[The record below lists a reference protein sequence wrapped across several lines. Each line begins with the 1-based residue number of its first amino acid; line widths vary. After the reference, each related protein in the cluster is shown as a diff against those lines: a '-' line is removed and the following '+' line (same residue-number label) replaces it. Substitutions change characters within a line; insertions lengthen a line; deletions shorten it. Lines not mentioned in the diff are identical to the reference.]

1 MDSSGRLER
10 LCDTVG
16 SDDVLVSRIEDIRWL
31 TGFTGGTAQ
40 CVVHRT
46 KRRGTLFVDG
56 RYFERAC
63 KEVNEAQAPVD
74 VRLISHAQ
82 SFEDLVKEMVK
93 GSLGLNPRHVS
104 AQHLRDLSA
113 IVPVVDEHDHLDQL
127 RRVKDAREIDIMERA
142 AHIADEALQTV
153 VADGLAGKTEK
164 QIRNQLEY
172 LMRVNGADGPGFS
185 TIVATGIN
193 GASAHH
199 EPTDSVVE
207 VGHGVVID
215 MGAEIDGYRSDMTRT
230 VMVGNVGD
238 EYSEMFDVVRQA
250 QQAGIDAVRPGVCGA
265 DVDAA
270 VRAVFAAYGCEHEF
284 THGTGHGIGLYIH
297 EFPILSPRCTAVLQ
311 PQEVVTIEPGLY
323 RGGVGGVRI
332 EDQVVVTDTGCRIL
346 TLSPKELSCPQ
357 SQQTI

>member
-1 MDSSGRLER
+1 MFSSGRLEKF
-10 LCDTVG
+10 CDTDG

-56 RYFERAC
+56 RYFDRAC
-63 KEVNEAQAPVD
+63 KEVREAHASVD

-82 SFEDLVKEMVK
+82 SFEDALKKMVTS
-93 GSLGLNPRHVS
+93 SLGVNPRHVM
-104 AQHLRDLSA
+104 AQHLRDISA
-113 IVPVVDEHDHLDQL
+113 IVPVVDEPDHLDQL
-127 RRVKDAREIDIMERA
+127 RRVKDEREIEVMERA

-153 VADGLAGKTEK
+153 VADGLIGKTEK
-164 QIRNQLEY
+164 QIRNHLEY
-172 LMRVNGADGPGFS
+172 LMRVRGADGPGFS
-185 TIVATGIN
+185 TIVATGTN

-199 EPTDSVVE
+199 EPTDAVVE

-238 EYSEMFDVVRQA
+238 DYQEMFDVVRQA
-250 QQAGIDAVRPGVCGA
+250 QLAGVETVRSGVCGA
-265 DVDAA
+265 DVDAS
-270 VRAVFAAYGCEHEF
+270 VRAVFAAHGCEHEF

-311 PQEVVTIEPGLY
+311 SHEVVTVEPGLY

-357 SQQTI
+357 SPQTI